1 MAVCQNCLC
10 EERGICVNRF
20 VGVVVS
26 IGLAAGFAVAERT
39 APAVFHVDSEAGN
52 DNAAGTR
59 PDTAWRTLDK
69 VNTATLIPGDR
80 VLFKRGGLWRGQL
93 TPQSGAPDARILY
106 GAYGDGAKPIL
117 QGSVARD
124 QADEWNEVRPGLWA
138 TRKLEPRLL
147 GQSADLRGA
156 TWGKHNE
163 GGAAVRIERV
173 QEDGITFTRVTCE
186 TPGKARNH
194 IQLWGPAVTRPA
206 PCMILRLR
214 VRSTLPFTLETVRA
228 MRNRAPYTTVLAS
241 DKRIEV
247 GTSWQ
252 TVEVLMLLREAINE
266 VPRLHINLGDTL
278 PAGAVFDFETLGLWE
293 ASIEHCKP
301 IPLDVGIV
309 ILNHGEKWGVKKWA
323 LEEVKAPLD
332 YWYDPDGKRIFL
344 AWPANPAEAF
354 HSVELAL
361 TRHIINQGNKHDI
374 TYDGLA
380 IRYGASHGFGGG
392 NTQRITIRNCDLSWI
407 GGGLQYWKTRK
418 DGTRYPVRFGNA
430 IEFWSGARDHLVERN
445 RIWEVYDAALTN
457 QGNGDDSHQINI
469 IYRDNVIWNS
479 EYSFEFWNRPAS
491 VVTSNIVFEFN
502 TCVDA
507 GICWSHAQRPNPN
520 GAHLMF
526 YHNPSKTSDFIVRNN
541 IFCRSSDRCTRMW
554 NVWDGAPTLSNNLY
568 WSPDKPI
575 MRWTEKTDYAQS
587 EFVRYQ
593 SELRLDQGSL
603 VGEPQFVNPAARDYR
618 LKPGSPGSTLA
629 TDGGPVG
636 ARIQ

>member
-1 MAVCQNCLC
+1 M
-10 EERGICVNRF
+10 NRF
-20 VGVVVS
+20 VGIIVS

-138 TRKLEPRLL
+138 TRKL
-147 GQSADLRGA
+147 
-156 TWGKHNE
+156 
-163 GGAAVRIERV
+163 
-173 QEDGITFTRVTCE
+173 
-186 TPGKARNH
+186 
-194 IQLWGPAVTRPA
+194 
-206 PCMILRLR
+206 
-214 VRSTLPFTLETVRA
+214 
-228 MRNRAPYTTVLAS
+228 
-241 DKRIEV
+241 
-247 GTSWQ
+247 
-252 TVEVLMLLREAINE
+252 
-266 VPRLHINLGDTL
+266 
-278 PAGAVFDFETLGLWE
+278 
-293 ASIEHCKP
+293 KP

>member
-1 MAVCQNCLC
+1 M
-10 EERGICVNRF
+10 
-20 VGVVVS
+20 
-26 IGLAAGFAVAERT
+26 
-39 APAVFHVDSEAGN
+39 
-52 DNAAGTR
+52 
-59 PDTAWRTLDK
+59 
-69 VNTATLIPGDR
+69 
-80 VLFKRGGLWRGQL
+80 
-93 TPQSGAPDARILY
+93 
-106 GAYGDGAKPIL
+106 
-117 QGSVARD
+117 
-124 QADEWNEVRPGLWA
+124 
-138 TRKLEPRLL
+138 
-147 GQSADLRGA
+147 
-156 TWGKHNE
+156 
-163 GGAAVRIERV
+163 
-173 QEDGITFTRVTCE
+173 
-186 TPGKARNH
+186 
-194 IQLWGPAVTRPA
+194 
-206 PCMILRLR
+206 
-214 VRSTLPFTLETVRA
+214 
-228 MRNRAPYTTVLAS
+228 
-241 DKRIEV
+241 
-247 GTSWQ
+247 
-252 TVEVLMLLREAINE
+252 
-266 VPRLHINLGDTL
+266 
-278 PAGAVFDFETLGLWE
+278 
-293 ASIEHCKP
+293 
-301 IPLDVGIV
+301 
-309 ILNHGEKWGVKKWA
+309 
-323 LEEVKAPLD
+323 
-332 YWYDPDGKRIFL
+332 
-344 AWPANPAEAF
+344 
-354 HSVELAL
+354 ELAL

-554 NVWDGAPTLSNNLY
+554 NVWDGTTCQQSYCRTNR
-568 WSPDKPI
+568 SPLDQ
-575 MRWTEKTDYAQS
+575 KTDCAQS
-587 EFVRYQ
+587 
-593 SELRLDQGSL
+593 SCLLPIELRLTRSCSWNRA
-603 VGEPQFVNPAARDYR
+603 VVNPAARDYR